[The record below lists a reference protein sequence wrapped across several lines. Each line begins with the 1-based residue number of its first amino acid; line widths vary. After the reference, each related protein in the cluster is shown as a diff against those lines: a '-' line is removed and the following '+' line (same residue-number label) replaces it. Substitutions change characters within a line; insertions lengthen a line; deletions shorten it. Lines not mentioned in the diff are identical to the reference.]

1 MATVRKVILATDEI
15 YHLYNRGVEKRPIF
29 TRTRDY
35 ERAKEM
41 IWYYRYQKPRLRYS
55 HYKELSSEA
64 KSVYIPTLTSQPLKV
79 AVLCYSLM
87 PNHFHFL
94 LRQEQDGGITKFFSA
109 FCNSYAKYF
118 NTKYK
123 RVGPLFQGEFKAVR
137 IEDNE
142 QLLHVSRYI
151 HLNPSTA
158 FLVEPENLSSYPWT
172 SLPEYVAKHGE
183 STCDT
188 TLILSQ
194 FSKAEKYA
202 SFVSDQAGYQRS
214 LNGIHQALFEE

>member
-1 MATVRKVILATDEI
+1 MATVRKVILATGEV

-41 IWYYRYQKPRLRYS
+41 IWYYRYHKPRLRYS
-55 HYKELSSEA
+55 HYKELSPEA
-64 KSVYIPTLTSQPLKV
+64 RSVYMPTLTSQFLKV
-79 AVLCYSLM
+79 AVLCYSFM

-94 LRQEQDGGITKFFSA
+94 LRQEEDGGITKFLSA

-118 NTKYK
+118 NMKYK

-151 HLNPSTA
+151 HLNPTTA
-158 FLVEPENLSSYPWT
+158 FLIEPESLSSYPWT
-172 SLPEYVAKHGE
+172 SFPEYVAGKE
-183 STCDT
+183 SICETS
-188 TLILSQ
+188 LVLSQ
-194 FSKAEKYA
+194 FSKTQKYE
-202 SFVSDQAGYQRS
+202 SFVLDQAGYQRS
-214 LNGIHQALFEE
+214 LNVIHQVLFEE

>member
-1 MATVRKVILATDEI
+1 
-15 YHLYNRGVEKRPIF
+15 
-29 TRTRDY
+29 
-35 ERAKEM
+35 M

-64 KSVYIPTLTSQPLKV
+64 KVSIYPRSHRNRSRLLFYVIPYAKPF
-79 AVLCYSLM
+79 SL
-87 PNHFHFL
+87 PASSRAGWRHN
-94 LRQEQDGGITKFFSA
+94 EVFSA

-123 RVGPLFQGEFKAVR
+123 RVGPFFKGEFKAVR

-188 TLILSQ
+188 TLILFAIFQKRRNMRRLFLIRRDISGH
-194 FSKAEKYA
+194 SM
-202 SFVSDQAGYQRS
+202 VSTRRS
-214 LNGIHQALFEE
+214 LR

>member
-1 MATVRKVILATDEI
+1 MATVRKVILATGEL

-41 IWYYRYQKPRLRYS
+41 IWYYRYRRPRLRYS
-55 HYKELSSEA
+55 HYKELSPEA
-64 KSVYIPTLTSQPLKV
+64 KSVYVPTLTAQPLKV
-79 AVLCYSLM
+79 AVLCYSFM

-94 LRQEQDGGITKFFSA
+94 LRQEEERGITEFFSA

-158 FLVEPENLSSYPWT
+158 FLVEPESLSSYPWT
-172 SLPEYVAKHGE
+172 SFPEYVAGSE
-183 STCDT
+183 SVCDT
-188 TLILSQ
+188 TLVLSQ
-194 FSKAEKYA
+194 FSKAKEYE
-202 SFVSDQAGYQRS
+202 SFVLDQAGYQRS
-214 LNGIHQALFEE
+214 LNVIHQALFEE